1 MEEIKQSNSIIEL
14 LEDLNKKKEEIK
26 IINKLIND
34 SKDRIRKKT

>member
-26 IINKLIND
+26 IINK
-34 SKDRIRKKT
+34 SMTQKKE

>member
-34 SKDRIRKKT
+34 SKDRIRKET

>member
-14 LEDLNKKKEEIK
+14 LENLNKKKEEIK

-34 SKDRIRKKT
+34 SKDRIRKET